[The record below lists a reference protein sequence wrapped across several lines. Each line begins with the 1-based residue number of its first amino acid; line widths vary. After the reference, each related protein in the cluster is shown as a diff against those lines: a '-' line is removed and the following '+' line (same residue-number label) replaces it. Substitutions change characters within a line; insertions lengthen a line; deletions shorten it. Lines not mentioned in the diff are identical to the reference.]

1 MKTNHKE
8 TTVVLAD
15 MEKLRIIKLSPYETA
30 ITPHTKPMI
39 IEEMEF
45 PKKHKHNDSSGR
57 FPQGRSVSETAGMSP
72 GEKHDE
78 ESEYKKRRI
87 KIIAQKITDILMR
100 EGIGFWFF
108 AAPATI
114 NRQIVKLIP
123 PSLQSSMISNINLD
137 LTHLELAEIE
147 KRFLT
152 HNHKNLT

>member
-1 MKTNHKE
+1 MKSNHKD
-8 TTVVLAD
+8 TTVVIAD
-15 MEKLRIIKLSPYETA
+15 MEKLRIIRLASYETE
-30 ITPHTKPMI
+30 ITPHAKPVI

-45 PKKHKHNDSSGR
+45 PKKHKHNDPSGR

-87 KIIAQKITDILMR
+87 KLIAQKITELLMR
-100 EGIGFWFF
+100 EKTGVWCF

-123 PSLQSSMISNINLD
+123 SSLRSSMISNINSD
-137 LTHLELAEIE
+137 LTHLELADIE
-147 KRFLT
+147 QRFLT
-152 HNHKNLT
+152 HNRHI